1 MTTKAPKPTPPLTT
15 KQRHVLLYLR
25 TFLNR
30 NHCLPPAVCIA
41 GAFGW
46 RSANSARLH
55 LVALEKKGYLQ
66 RNELGGL
73 KLVDMTVGATP

>member
-25 TFLNR
+25 TFLNH

-46 RSANSARLH
+46 RSASSASETASWRSRLRQQ
-55 LVALEKKGYLQ
+55 LCNLLDE
-66 RNELGGL
+66 
-73 KLVDMTVGATP
+73 

>member
-1 MTTKAPKPTPPLTT
+1 MNTATTKEPQPLTT

-25 TFLNR
+25 TFLNH

-46 RSANSARLH
+46 PSASSASETASWRF
-55 LVALEKKGYLQ
+55 ALQQQLSCLFIE
-66 RNELGGL
+66 
-73 KLVDMTVGATP
+73 